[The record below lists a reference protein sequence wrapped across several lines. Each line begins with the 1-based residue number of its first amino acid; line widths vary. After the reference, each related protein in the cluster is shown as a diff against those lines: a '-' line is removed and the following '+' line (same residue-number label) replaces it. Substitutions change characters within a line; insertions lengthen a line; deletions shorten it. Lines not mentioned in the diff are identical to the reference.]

1 MEVLIMAFFWV
12 ILGFIFCFILS
23 KWNEIRYS
31 RNGLPPGSMGWPFFG
46 QTYEFLKQGPD
57 FMKYQKTRGI
67 RTPDLSLPPLVG
79 ETPVPLDHHGLVH
92 GQVFKTHI
100 LGSPTMISMDPEL
113 NRYILL
119 NEAKGLIPGY
129 PQSMLDIL
137 GPNNIAAVYGSNHK
151 YKRKNMLSLI
161 GPPLI
166 KNGLL
171 SKIDKYTRLHLNNWD
186 GMHVDIQEKSK
197 DMVFY
202 LAFKQLLV
210 ESECDSVYNRFKS
223 EFDKLLIGS
232 LSLPINL
239 PGTNYYKGF
248 KGRRNIIKILREL
261 IDNRR
266 ASKVNYDDMLD
277 HMLQDDETKNAL
289 NDEEI
294 IDQIITIL
302 YSGYETVSTTS
313 MMTIK
318 YLHDHPQALQELREE
333 HFAIRKRKNEK
344 PLDWDD
350 YKSMRFTRAV
360 VFETLRLATVV
371 NGVLRKTTQDMNLNG
386 FLVPRGWRIYVY
398 TREINYDPILYQEPL
413 KFNPWRWLDNK
424 LESHNYCFLFGGG
437 SRLCPGKEIGIV
449 TVSIFLHYFVTTYR
463 WEEVGGEVIL
473 QFPRVEAPNGYH
485 INVTK
490 M

>member
-1 MEVLIMAFFWV
+1 MEVLIMMFFWV
-12 ILGFIFCFILS
+12 ILGLVFCLLLS

-31 RNGLPPGSMGWPFFG
+31 RRKGLAPGSMGWPFFG
-46 QTYEFLKQGPD
+46 ETSAFLKQGPD
-57 FMKYQKTRGI
+57 FMKKQRTRY
-67 RTPDLSLPPLVG
+67 
-79 ETPVPLDHHGLVH
+79 

-100 LGSPTMISMDPEL
+100 LGSPTIISTDPEL

-119 NEAKGLIPGY
+119 NESKGLIPGY

-137 GPNNIAAVYGSNHK
+137 GSNGIAAVHGSTHK
-151 YKRKNMLSLI
+151 YIRSNLLSLI
-161 GPPLI
+161 GIPMI
-166 KNGLL
+166 KDVLL
-171 SKIDKYTRLHLNNWD
+171 SKIDKYIKLHLSNWD
-186 GMHVDIQEKSK
+186 GLNIDIQEKSV

-202 LAFKQLLV
+202 VVFNQLA
-210 ESECDSVYNRFKS
+210 ECEYDSVYNRFKC

-239 PGTNYYKGF
+239 PGTNYYQGL
-248 KGRRNIIKILREL
+248 KGRRNILKMLREL
-261 IDNRR
+261 IEKRR
-266 ASKVNYDDMLD
+266 ASKENYDDMLG
-277 HMLQDDETKNAL
+277 HMLKVSTKNEL
-289 NDEEI
+289 NDVEI

-302 YSGYETVSTTS
+302 YSGYETESTTS
-313 MMTIK
+313 MMSIK

-333 HFAIRKRKNEK
+333 HFEIQQRKKAGE

-360 VFETLRLATVV
+360 IFETLRLATVV
-371 NGVLRKTTQDMNLNG
+371 NGVLRKTTQDLNLNG
-386 FLVPRGWRIYVY
+386 FIVPKGWRIYVY
-398 TREINYDPILYQEPL
+398 TRDINYDPILYQEPL

-437 SRLCPGKEIGIV
+437 SRMCPGKEMGLV
-449 TVSIFLHYFVTTYR
+449 SVSIFLHYFVTTYR
-463 WEEVGGEVIL
+463 WEEIGGQVIL

-490 M
+490 I